1 MTRLYTFK
9 SVYKTPRVTF
19 NRALI
24 GAILMASMVS
34 TGCTTNYLTNSTE
47 GTYGVPVTERTIPQR
62 LLDRSIEHTAK
73 INIYGLQED
82 LQTNSRISIDSFYSE
97 VLLTGEVPTEAL
109 KTQIEKVVGSM
120 PDVRRVY
127 NELNVSVA
135 RGYSSTV
142 HDGYITSKL
151 MAKAAANNAVKASQ
165 LKAVTNDGVVYIMG
179 RVTPTQQS
187 HLIDIAN
194 STAGI
199 TELVLLT
206 TVVDNRGLPINE
218 ADIMS
223 ESDPKNA
230 TTAQAA
236 GVKPIIREVEPI
248 NSTTSAAPATPVADS
263 NALEADN
270 PTEQPSSS
278 PYIDLYQNP

>member
-9 SVYKTPRVTF
+9 SVYKTPRVTI
-19 NRALI
+19 NRAMI
-24 GAILMASMVS
+24 GAILTASMVS

-230 TTAQAA
+230 TTGQATGA
-236 GVKPIIREVEPI
+236 KPIIREVEPT
-248 NSTTSAAPATPVADS
+248 NFVSNVASAPPVADG

-270 PTEQPSSS
+270 PAEQQSSS
-278 PYIDLYQNP
+278 SYVDLYQNP

>member
-1 MTRLYTFK
+1 MTRLYTLK
-9 SVYKTPRVTF
+9 SVYKTPRVDI
-19 NRALI
+19 NRAMI
-24 GAILMASMVS
+24 GAVLMASMVS

-73 INIYGLQED
+73 INVYGLQED

-151 MAKAAANNAVKASQ
+151 MAKTAANNGVKASQ

-206 TVVDNRGLPINE
+206 TVVDNRGLPIND

-223 ESDPKNA
+223 ESEPKNA
-230 TTAQAA
+230 ATQATGAGPIVREIEPATAA
-236 GVKPIIREVEPI
+236 GNV
-248 NSTTSAAPATPVADS
+248 APTTPVANNS
-263 NALEADN
+263 ASEAGDL
-270 PTEQPSSS
+270 TEQPSSS
-278 PYIDLYQNP
+278 PYVDLYQNP

>member
-9 SVYKTPRVTF
+9 SVYKTPRVTI

-230 TTAQAA
+230 TTTQAA
-236 GVKPIIREVEPI
+236 GTKPIIREVEPI

-270 PTEQPSSS
+270 STEQQPSS